1 MEQQHRQ
8 VVELARGAGSITLI
22 LNEGGGRNQEVT
34 LKWDTQRYDIRKLRH
49 DIALAIQ
56 DFFNKQ
62 ERRQQH
68 EHFGRRL

>member
-1 MEQQHRQ
+1 MDTLHRQ

-22 LNEGGGRNQEVT
+22 LNEGGGKSEEVT
-34 LKWDTQRYDIRKLRH
+34 LKWDSRQYDIRKLRH

-62 ERRQQH
+62 ERKQYY
-68 EHFGRRL
+68 EHTGRRL

>member
-1 MEQQHRQ
+1 MDTLHRQ

-22 LNEGGGRNQEVT
+22 LNEGGGNNQEVT
-34 LKWDTQRYDIRKLRH
+34 LRWDTRRYDIRKLRH

-62 ERRQQH
+62 ERKQYY
-68 EHFGRRL
+68 EHTGRRL